1 MKKQVLTAAI
11 AAMIT
16 LTTGIVMASPVDIDG
31 SASFRYRADS
41 KNGGNE
47 TKGTITRFTLNAK
60 GEIATNLSVYARFAA
75 ENLSNNNVGK
85 DFFNADK
92 KFIGEIDQYGLL
104 YSNAGFTYKL
114 GQQAP
119 VIGGLGLLY
128 DASGYLG
135 QQDMGVV
142 DGINIKGKTGVTSID
157 FLAAQEN
164 NRGAIDNKIYAVRA
178 SYNPVKALTLGATL
192 AQAKA
197 PNNSTNFYAT
207 DASYV
212 DGKATYSGEFATS
225 SADTKNNAYAV
236 GVSYATDAKNTV
248 WVYNYKVEDN
258 GNINN
263 PNVGGM
269 TTFDSGKKGFYYG
282 ADHSFT
288 KDTALHLFY
297 TDRQKLENG
306 VHDTSFRTTVSYSF

>member
-1 MKKQVLTAAI
+1 MKKRYLAAAV

-16 LTTGIVMASPVDIDG
+16 LTTGVVMASPVEIDG
-31 SASFRYRADS
+31 SASFRYRADTNTGES
-41 KNGGNE
+41 DKNGNI
-47 TKGTITRFTLNAK
+47 TKIILNAK
-60 GEIATNLSVYARFAA
+60 SEIAPNLSVYARFAL
-75 ENLSNNNVGK
+75 EGLSNKPLGADFLTNKSFVGE
-85 DFFNADK
+85 F
-92 KFIGEIDQYGLL
+92 DQYGLL

-135 QQDMGVV
+135 KEDMGVV
-142 DGINIKGKTGVTSID
+142 DGVNIKGKTGVTSID

-164 NRGAIDNKIYAVRA
+164 NSGAVDNKIYAVRA
-178 SYNPVKALTLGATL
+178 SYNPMKDLTLGATL
-192 AQAKA
+192 AQYNAA
-197 PNNSTNFYAT
+197 TNTNFYAA

-212 DGKATYSGEFATS
+212 AGKATYSGEYAKS
-225 SADTKNNAYAV
+225 NADNNDQAYAI
-236 GVSYATDAKNTV
+236 GVSYAVDAKNTV
-248 WVYNYKVEDN
+248 WVYNYKVEAN

-263 PNVGGM
+263 PNAGGM

-297 TDRQKLENG
+297 RDMETVTDSSEKN
-306 VHDTSFRTTVSYSF
+306 TSFRATVSYNF

>member
-1 MKKQVLTAAI
+1 MKKRYLAAAV

-16 LTTGIVMASPVDIDG
+16 LTTGVVMASPVELDG
-31 SASFRYRADS
+31 SASIRYRADS
-41 KNGGNE
+41 YSNKGDMN
-47 TKGTITRFTLNAK
+47 GTITRFNLNAK
-60 GEIATNLSVYARFAA
+60 SQVATNLSVYARFAV
-75 ENLSNNNVGK
+75 EGLSNSSPSFGGR
-85 DFFNADK
+85 DFADTTK
-92 KFIGEIDQYGLL
+92 SFIGEIDQYGLL

-119 VIGGLGLLY
+119 TIGGLGLLY

-135 QQDMGVV
+135 NKDMGVA
-142 DGINIKGKTGVTSID
+142 DGINIKGKSGVTSID

-164 NRGAIDNKIYAVRA
+164 NTGSVDNKIYSVRA
-178 SYNPVKALTLGATL
+178 SYNPTKALTLGATL
-192 AQAKA
+192 AQYKA
-197 PNNSTNFYAT
+197 ATNMTFYAA

-212 DGKATYSGEFATS
+212 AGKATYSGEYAKS
-225 SADTKNNAYAV
+225 NASNKDQAYAV
-236 GVSYATDAKNTV
+236 GISYATDAKNSV

-258 GNINN
+258 GNIA
-263 PNVGGM
+263 GM

-297 TDRQKLENG
+297 TDRQRLDNG
-306 VHDTSFRTTVSYSF
+306 IKDTSFRTTVSYNF